1 MKFPSDSTDPF
12 DLLTDGRTLF
22 RLVGGR
28 RVWISTPPAER
39 LLEILDEQEQAD
51 AHARR
56 RLATLTGKSND

>member
-12 DLLTDGRTLF
+12 DLLTDGRNLF

-28 RVWISTPPAER
+28 RVWISTPPLDR
-39 LLEILDEQEQAD
+39 LMEILDEQEQAD

-56 RLATLTGKSND
+56 RLATTDGKSHG